1 MASKMNVEPYAMFQR
16 VDRDKDG
23 LVSPLDLLQFLR
35 ECNFHGY
42 HEADCYYLVKFFDS
56 DSDLAMSYADFL
68 QMVLPC
74 NNELLRA
81 IASQRPNETYVKVPG
96 DIPEE
101 VEKELALLIMME
113 IDMHRQSE
121 PLKQELRC
129 VKEYSDDSLIICDGT
144 LKFDGLDV
152 DSFDKVSIIKADT
165 LIPSVMAA
173 SILAKT
179 YRDDKMKKLH
189 QVYPYYD
196 WNNNMGYY
204 GANGLHI
211 AGIKTHGYS
220 PLHRLSYKLKALEGL
235 QIPTF
240 EMPVT

>member
-129 VKEYSDDSLIICDGT
+129 VKDYSDDSLIACIDSWGYGFVDPNN
-144 LKFDGLDV
+144 LKLFFKQNQISITEQQCMAIVRRFNLDW
-152 DSFDKVSIIKADT
+152 DIK
-165 LIPSVMAA
+165 
-173 SILAKT
+173 
-179 YRDDKMKKLH
+179 
-189 QVYPYYD
+189 
-196 WNNNMGYY
+196 
-204 GANGLHI
+204 
-211 AGIKTHGYS
+211 
-220 PLHRLSYKLKALEGL
+220 LSH
-235 QIPTF
+235 
-240 EMPVT
+240 